1 VSMLMRFLLSCS
13 WIRITF
19 SVPCVNGGG
28 GERAYWGGWVGEQ
41 ALGGGV
47 CVNDDAVLAQLL
59 LDQDHLLCA
68 LCMGVCM

>member
-1 VSMLMRFLLSCS
+1 
-13 WIRITF
+13 
-19 SVPCVNGGG
+19 VPCVNGGG